1 MRLLLLSTLILFG
14 CSNADSIH
22 FLPPP
27 VGEYASLPRLFTD
40 STGTVSLSWVEEHE
54 GMASLYT
61 SMLIDEEWTPP
72 KFIQSSDSWFV
83 NWADFPSVITNNG
96 RPMAAHWLKKIP
108 GGTYSYNVE
117 ITSFSDSD
125 LETLTPH
132 NDSTATEHGFVS
144 LHPVTDTSFYA
155 VWLDGRFTGS
165 HAHHSENL
173 SLNNA
178 MTLRGALVSTEL
190 SVLSEAEIDANVCDC
205 CNTSLTMVD
214 NTLLVAYRNRT
225 ASELRDIEVRRLED
239 GSWSDPVQLE
249 KDEWNI
255 NGCPVNGPAI
265 DAFQKEVA
273 LAWFTGAD
281 GDPKV
286 KIAFSND
293 AGRTFKKPILVDES
307 EPIGRVD
314 VVMNSDKS
322 AWISWISRTE
332 SGAHLVL
339 NKIGLEGDVKENHII
354 TDIDPSRKTGF
365 PQLTHYGEQLIIA
378 WTKLTEES
386 TTIQAVLIPR

>member
-27 VGEYASLPRLFTD
+27 VGEHASLPRLFTD

-61 SMLIDEEWTPP
+61 SMLINEEWTPP
-72 KFIQSSDSWFV
+72 KFIRSSDSWFV
-83 NWADFPSVITNNG
+83 NWADFPSVITYNG

-144 LHPVTDTSFYA
+144 LYPVTDTSFYA

-165 HAHHSENL
+165 HAHHSGNL

-178 MTLRGALVSTEL
+178 MSIHDRPGRE
-190 SVLSEAEIDANVCDC
+190 SV
-205 CNTSLTMVD
+205 
-214 NTLLVAYRNRT
+214 
-225 ASELRDIEVRRLED
+225 
-239 GSWSDPVQLE
+239 P
-249 KDEWNI
+249 
-255 NGCPVNGPAI
+255 
-265 DAFQKEVA
+265 
-273 LAWFTGAD
+273 
-281 GDPKV
+281 
-286 KIAFSND
+286 
-293 AGRTFKKPILVDES
+293 
-307 EPIGRVD
+307 
-314 VVMNSDKS
+314 
-322 AWISWISRTE
+322 
-332 SGAHLVL
+332 
-339 NKIGLEGDVKENHII
+339 NK
-354 TDIDPSRKTGF
+354 
-365 PQLTHYGEQLIIA
+365 
-378 WTKLTEES
+378 
-386 TTIQAVLIPR
+386 